1 MSDLMLHGVLNM
13 PPDLWTDSPTQV
25 SQRFDRYQQAS
36 ELIKSQAKKIEEL
49 EMALIEN
56 YHYGTLERRDI
67 ERLIPKLKE
76 QGK

>member
-1 MSDLMLHGVLNM
+1 MLHGVLNM

-25 SQRFDRYQQAS
+25 SQRFDRYRQAS

-49 EMALIEN
+49 AKALIEN

-76 QGK
+76 QTNV